1 MQNAHPDE
9 FFKFDFPGHEISNE
23 NNFIRTFF
31 TLIFASG
38 IETRFSVPL
47 ANFFFFFLYYSNDQI
62 NLLYRSIILAYS
74 RKSSRRK
81 FARSISIFPEKR
93 FLIGKLDVIPEYL
106 QIDFSRSMW
115 IISRFPNC
123 TYLNCYYVK
132 TGSISIFLN

>member
-47 ANFFFFFLYYSNDQI
+47 ANFFFFFSLLFKRSNQSFI
-62 NLLYRSIILAYS
+62 SFHHS
-74 RKSSRRK
+74 R
-81 FARSISIFPEKR
+81 IFEEIFSKKICS
-93 FLIGKLDVIPEYL
+93 FY
-106 QIDFSRSMW
+106 IDFSREAIFDW
-115 IISRFPNC
+115 QTRRYHRISPNRFFAFDVNHLAIPK
-123 TYLNCYYVK
+123 LYVSK
-132 TGSISIFLN
+132 LLLCKNR